1 MSTVTDPIADLLA
14 RVRNAGTA
22 QKTEMFVPY
31 SKIKAEIVR
40 ILKDEGYITDY
51 SVDTEAAHPRIK
63 ITNKIANRTSAITG
77 LKRVSR
83 PGLRRYVGAQEI
95 PRVLGGMGVSILSTP
110 RGILSGREAKKQ
122 NVGGEL
128 LAYIW
133 SARRKFFMSRIG
145 NKAVE
150 IPDKVK
156 VNIGNDGAVAVEGP
170 KGKLQWTL
178 PREIKASV
186 KDNRV
191 SLVRDAETRGV
202 KALHGLSR
210 SLVHNMVQGVSEG
223 FSKNLEIEGVGF
235 KAAVQ
240 GSNLNLSLGK
250 SHPILFPIPKEIKIT
265 VTENTKIAI
274 AGIDKKLVGQ
284 VAADIR
290 RYYPPEPY
298 KGKGVRYAGEV
309 VRRKEGKTVQ

>member
-1 MSTVTDPIADLLA
+1 
-14 RVRNAGTA
+14 
-22 QKTEMFVPY
+22 
-31 SKIKAEIVR
+31 
-40 ILKDEGYITDY
+40 
-51 SVDTEAAHPRIK
+51 
-63 ITNKIANRTSAITG
+63 
-77 LKRVSR
+77 
-83 PGLRRYVGAQEI
+83 
-95 PRVLGGMGVSILSTP
+95 
-110 RGILSGREAKKQ
+110 
-122 NVGGEL
+122 
-128 LAYIW
+128 
-133 SARRKFFMSRIG
+133 MSRIG

-156 VNIGNDGAVAVEGP
+156 VNVTNDGAVAVEGP

-191 SLVRDAETRGV
+191 SLVRDAETRSV

-223 FSKNLEIEGVGF
+223 FSKSLEIEGVGF

-240 GSNLNLSLGK
+240 GSTLNLSLGK
-250 SHPILFPIPKEIKIT
+250 SHPILFPIPKDIKIV
-265 VTENTKIAI
+265 VTDNTKLSIT
-274 AGIDKKLVGQ
+274 GIDKKVVGQ